1 MSPSLN
7 VRMNIQNKIFA
18 SFGVVITLMI
28 VVFVVG
34 MWGLN
39 SMASHTTEI
48 VTKDLPEDIGVR
60 ELEVLV
66 LEQTA
71 TYADF
76 VITEHDEDLETIEH
90 ETEAVHEHFATL
102 EEEFQDNEE
111 LLELLSIIEREYVSF
126 VEAGDELVDLVH
138 EQASK
143 EEIIHELEL
152 LGEEEVLLEEELEVL
167 ANAVEHQIDVAYQQA
182 LDAKTLAT
190 RLAFSGLV
198 LAGALGLMLKRSIV
212 GPVNRV
218 KDTARELADNVLPR
232 LSEVASAVGKVISPG
247 RPILSSLRPR

>member
-71 TYADF
+71 TYA
-76 VITEHDEDLETIEH
+76 
-90 ETEAVHEHFATL
+90 
-102 EEEFQDNEE
+102 
-111 LLELLSIIEREYVSF
+111 
-126 VEAGDELVDLVH
+126 
-138 EQASK
+138 
-143 EEIIHELEL
+143 
-152 LGEEEVLLEEELEVL
+152 
-167 ANAVEHQIDVAYQQA
+167 A
-182 LDAKTLAT
+182 L
-190 RLAFSGLV
+190 
-198 LAGALGLMLKRSIV
+198 
-212 GPVNRV
+212 
-218 KDTARELADNVLPR
+218 
-232 LSEVASAVGKVISPG
+232 
-247 RPILSSLRPR
+247 

>member
-111 LLELLSIIEREYVSF
+111 LLELLSIVEREYVSF

-152 LGEEEVLLEEELEVL
+152 LGEEEVLL
-167 ANAVEHQIDVAYQQA
+167 
-182 LDAKTLAT
+182 
-190 RLAFSGLV
+190 
-198 LAGALGLMLKRSIV
+198 
-212 GPVNRV
+212 
-218 KDTARELADNVLPR
+218 
-232 LSEVASAVGKVISPG
+232 
-247 RPILSSLRPR
+247 